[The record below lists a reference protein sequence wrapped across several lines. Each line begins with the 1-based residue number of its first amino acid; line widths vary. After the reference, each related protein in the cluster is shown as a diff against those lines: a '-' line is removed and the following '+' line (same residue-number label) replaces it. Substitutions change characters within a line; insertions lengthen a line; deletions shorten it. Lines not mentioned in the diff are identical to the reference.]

1 MIGIDSGIGIGSVA
15 VVVVGSDDDEEEDD
29 EAR

>member
-1 MIGIDSGIGIGSVA
+1 MIGIDSGIDIGSVT